1 MMNLGNAKEKPR
13 LILRFLTRARDR
25 VCLVRY
31 PSLLSHHHTLLS
43 HVTFHQT
50 CMKKQIQNLVK
61 LKSLLTSQ
69 LCLVNEIQ
77 MFAEAN

>member
-1 MMNLGNAKEKPR
+1 MMNFGNSREKPR
-13 LILRFLTRARDR
+13 VILSFLTRAKTR

-31 PSLLSHHHTLLS
+31 LSLHSHHHTLLS

-50 CMKKQIQNLVK
+50 YMKKIQNLAK
-61 LKSLLTSQ
+61 PKSLLTSQ

-77 MFAEAN
+77 MFAQTN

>member
-1 MMNLGNAKEKPR
+1 MMNLGNSREEPR
-13 LILRFLTRARDR
+13 VILSFLTRVRAR

-50 CMKKQIQNLVK
+50 CMKKKIQNLVK
-61 LKSLLTSQ
+61 PKSLLTSQ

-77 MFAEAN
+77 MFAHAN